1 MTVQRI
7 RLDFAPRRAR
17 PTAAS
22 VAACVAG
29 ALVLAAAAAL
39 VGRQWLARA
48 ALQDEMARIE
58 AGAARPSGRSG
69 AKPAA
74 DPRAAARALAGRQVA
89 MALERPWDDLLAAME
104 LRPSADV
111 ALLAVEPSALKR
123 TVRITAEARS
133 PQAMLQHLAML
144 QTDGRLASVWL
155 VSHQR
160 QPQAPG
166 NPWRYQIQGTW

>member
-1 MTVQRI
+1 MTPQRI

-17 PTAAS
+17 PAAPAI
-22 VAACVAG
+22 AA
-29 ALVLAAAAAL
+29 LAAAALVLLAASVL

-48 ALQDEMARIE
+48 ALQDEMARVE
-58 AGAARPSGRSG
+58 AGAARPAARPVG
-69 AKPAA
+69 KPGGDA
-74 DPRAAARALAGRQVA
+74 RAAARALAGKQVA
-89 MALERPWDDLLAAME
+89 LALERPWDDLLAAME

-144 QTDGRLASVWL
+144 QSDGRLASVWL

-160 QPQAPG
+160 QQLAPG